1 MPPSLNKPTV
11 APSTQ
16 ESIAPLYPLSETGP
30 SHGVVSSVAD
40 RNQHTQCPLLNLEHK
55 STEEIDVAIDKSL
68 ILFSEILIRKNNPE
82 VTL

>member
-55 STEEIDVAIDKSL
+55 HRGDRCSYRQELNFVFRDTDKEE
-68 ILFSEILIRKNNPE
+68 
-82 VTL
+82 